1 MDSSVTSSMVFGLDD
16 LLCMGLL
23 SEAVQAWV
31 LALEQRR
38 SVHSLFLD
46 LAKAFDSVP
55 HCHLLLRLDLLGIR
69 GDLLNWFR
77 AFLTC
82 RRQRVVINGQT
93 SNWLDVH
100 SGVPQGSV
108 LGPLLF
114 ILYMDDLHSS
124 VTGSTLKIFA
134 DDVAVYK
141 VVTSVSDCHVL
152 QEDLSSIFCWTAAW
166 QVRLNPGKCEA
177 LNITN
182 KRAPIQFDY
191 TINGGVIQWKP
202 FVRYLGIYVNS
213 KLTWS
218 DHCKKIASKA
228 TKLLNVLRRTMFG
241 CSILAKDVA
250 YQSIV
255 RPSMEYACAVW
266 SPHTEKDCSLLDA
279 IQNRAARWVLKSRWD
294 PVSLK

>member
-1 MDSSVTSSMVFGLDD
+1 M
-16 LLCMGLL
+16 
-23 SEAVQAWV
+23 
-31 LALEQRR
+31 
-38 SVHSLFLD
+38 
-46 LAKAFDSVP
+46 P

-93 SNWLDVH
+93 SNWLDVC

-114 ILYMDDLHSS
+114 ILYVDDLHSS

-166 QVRLNPGKCEA
+166 QVRLNPVKCEA

-182 KRAPIQFDY
+182 KWAPIQFDY
-191 TINGGVIQWKP
+191 TINGELFSGNPLYAIWG
-202 FVRYLGIYVNS
+202 YMLI
-213 KLTWS
+213 
-218 DHCKKIASKA
+218 
-228 TKLLNVLRRTMFG
+228 LN
-241 CSILAKDVA
+241 
-250 YQSIV
+250 
-255 RPSMEYACAVW
+255 
-266 SPHTEKDCSLLDA
+266 
-279 IQNRAARWVLKSRWD
+279 
-294 PVSLK
+294 